1 MPKSVID
8 IDDILEGGDYNN
20 IFLYILMFII
30 SLSIPAIDLVLYS
43 FWLRWSSQRKYKLKS
58 TKTNLISAPFPLNLV
73 QFGATW
79 DDVTYT
85 GLTEYLWKF
94 SLISI
99 KGIAIAVLWPFWL
112 FPIVI
117 GTTLYLVYSIVC
129 FILRILLCRNRKSY
143 ELSEEESEKSDSDD
157 DDEESEDCQN

>member
-8 IDDILEGGDYNN
+8 VDDILEGGAYNN
-20 IFLYILMFII
+20 IFLYLLMFII

-43 FWLRWSSQRKYKLKS
+43 FWLRWSSQRKWKRKS
-58 TKTNLISAPFPLNLV
+58 KKRNLISAPFPLNLV

-99 KGIAIAVLWPFWL
+99 KGILIAALWPFWL

-117 GTTLYLVYSIVC
+117 GSALYLVYSVAC
-129 FILRILLCRNRKSY
+129 FILHILLCKNRKSHK
-143 ELSEEESEKSDSDD
+143 LLEEESEESDSNDE
-157 DDEESEDCQN
+157 DEESEDCQN